1 LNHSTNAQP
10 VLTSQE
16 SIDSIY
22 EWVDDKITK
31 DQAIYK
37 NGEEKNKSLLNGK
50 I

>member
-22 EWVDDKITK
+22 EWVDDK
-31 DQAIYK
+31 K
-37 NGEEKNKSLLNGK
+37 ND
-50 I
+50 